1 MTGFIA
7 FDLEGPLSPQDNAYD
22 LMGLFPGGR
31 QVFEVVSRYDDL
43 LALDNREGYEPGDTL
58 SLIVPFLLCHGI
70 TEADIASLAEKATL
84 VDGAL
89 ELVARFKQARW
100 QVFCIST
107 TYEQYASR
115 IVQRVGIPRRNLAC
129 THFPLD
135 AFRGTLT
142 NDDIA
147 TVTQLEHDMAK
158 LVPQV
163 DDAAIKSKLDSFY
176 WKELPGTPLGSAVAT
191 VKPIG
196 GRRKVAALD
205 AFARQHRATPADFVA
220 VGDSITDARVL
231 STVDLAGGLAVA
243 FNANEYALP
252 EATIGLASTN
262 IGDLWP
268 ALEAWR
274 RGGRQAVA
282 DLIAQS
288 QGVETASDRA
298 NFQWLASSESL
309 EPHILLHKRIRRLVR
324 DSAAALG

>member
-1 MTGFIA
+1 MSFVC

-22 LMGLFPGGR
+22 LMGLFSGGR

-58 SLIVPFLLCHGI
+58 SLIVPFLLYHGI

-84 VDGAL
+84 VDGAP
-89 ELVARFKQARW
+89 ELVARLKQAGW
-100 QVFCIST
+100 HVFCIST
-107 TYEQYASR
+107 TYEQYAGR
-115 IVQRVGIPRRNLAC
+115 IVQRVGIPHQNLAC

-135 AFRGTLT
+135 TLRDKLGRG
-142 NDDIA
+142 DVA
-147 TVTQLEHDMAK
+147 RVASLERDMAK

-163 DDAAIKSKLDSFY
+163 DDAAIKDKLDAFY
-176 WKELPGTPLGSAVAT
+176 WKDLPGTPLGTALAQ

-196 GRRKVAALD
+196 GRRKVAALE
-205 AFARQHRATPADFVA
+205 AFARRHSRTPADFVA
-220 VGDSITDARVL
+220 VGDSITDARML
-231 STVDLAGGLAVA
+231 STVDLAGGISVA

-262 IGDLWP
+262 ISDLWP
-268 ALEAWR
+268 ALEAWH

-288 QGVETASDRA
+288 QGVETAADRA
-298 NFQWLASSESL
+298 NFQWLAAADSL
-309 EPHILLHKRIRRLVR
+309 EPHLLLHKRLRRRVR
-324 DSAAALG
+324 DSAAGLG